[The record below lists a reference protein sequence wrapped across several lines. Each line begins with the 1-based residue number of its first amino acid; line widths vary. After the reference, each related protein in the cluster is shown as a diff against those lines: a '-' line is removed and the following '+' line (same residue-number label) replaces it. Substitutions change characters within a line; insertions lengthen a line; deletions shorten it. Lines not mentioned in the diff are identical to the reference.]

1 MKPKNGV
8 KLKSNRAEIG
18 TGRYVNSNPSK
29 ISLADYHDIANKN
42 KSLANISMRGN
53 IYSS

>member
-8 KLKSNRAEIG
+8 KLKSNRAEVG
-18 TGRYVNSNPSK
+18 SGRFVNTNPSK
-29 ISLADYHDIANKN
+29 ISLADYNDIATKN
-42 KSLANISMRGN
+42 QSLANISMRGN